1 MHSRASRAAKGTISA
16 RRACET
22 PNRSLMSLA
31 RNVPSASAAKQGRV
45 IMDCADGCCG
55 KGSRSGSPIVFAR
68 ASGPACPAVPALS
81 TRDIFIHAL
90 TYRQSARPIA
100 LTGGGAGKKVLPEG
114 GRANRQNLRPRL
126 YRLSIEGA
134 DGEQNGSGGSGDSG
148 GVGGFGRL
156 HGHGR
161 AGEGRPAGGGGL
173 RAAGGGYAAE
183 GGQASGAAAKHDRLL
198 AAEEG
203 RRLYLCGRCGM
214 QLRLHRQRRRLSAI
228 SADSH
233 RQQHRADA
241 RDDRDAEPGSRD
253 GLGRRLGSLRTRLVL
268 IGAGRRPGSVGPRI
282 LSGTPLSA
290 PRSLGPPGG
299 RVVFVSAAG

>member
-16 RRACET
+16 RRASET
-22 PNRSLMSLA
+22 PTRSLMSLA
-31 RNVPSASAAKQGRV
+31 RNVPSATASKHGMV
-45 IMDCADGCCG
+45 LMDCPDGCCG

-126 YRLSIEGA
+126 YRSSIEGA
-134 DGEQNGSGGSGDSG
+134 DGEQNGSGCSGDSG

-173 RAAGGGYAAE
+173 GRVAGHGGRGEGRAAGGGGLPAAGGGYAAE
-183 GGQASGAAAKHDRLL
+183 GGQASGAAAKYDRLL
-198 AAEEG
+198 
-203 RRLYLCGRCGM
+203 
-214 QLRLHRQRRRLSAI
+214 
-228 SADSH
+228 
-233 RQQHRADA
+233 
-241 RDDRDAEPGSRD
+241 
-253 GLGRRLGSLRTRLVL
+253 
-268 IGAGRRPGSVGPRI
+268 
-282 LSGTPLSA
+282 
-290 PRSLGPPGG
+290 
-299 RVVFVSAAG
+299 